1 MSSFPHRGFRF
12 GVQVSKE
19 TSARGWAELARR
31 AEGAGYDV
39 FTMPDHFTDQLAPIP
54 ALMAAADA
62 TTKLRIGA
70 LVFDNDYKHPVV
82 LAKELA
88 TMDLLSDGRVEIGL
102 GAGWMMSDYE
112 EAGIPYDS
120 PKVRIDRFIEG
131 VAVIRG
137 AMADGPFSFSGDHY
151 NITNYNGQP
160 KPVQK
165 RPPLLIGGGGKR
177 VLSYAA
183 READI
188 IGIHG
193 TMTAGVVGPEALA
206 TMTAESVDEKVAIVA
221 AAGAHR
227 LNDIEMNIRT
237 FFVKVTDDRAKALE
251 HALACKRVV
260 IEEFLNGPEISL
272 FGISDGRN
280 VLPMQPAQDF
290 KRALDGD
297 QGPNTGGMGAYSPL
311 PWAPSDIIEDTHK
324 QVLAPMIAEMAAR
337 GTPFVGL
344 LYAGLALTDHGTRVI
359 EFNARFGDPETQ
371 VLIPLL
377 KTPLATLLY
386 NAATGNLKGTTLDWN
401 DDSAVTVVLAAEGY
415 PAAPKS
421 GGVITG
427 FSAIDDVQIYHAGTS
442 TTEQGVV
449 ASGGRVLT
457 VTGIGEDLTEA
468 RNRAYRAISQIR
480 LSGSFY
486 RTDIALNASVA
497 EKGN

>member
-1 MSSFPHRGFRF
+1 MKILLVGSGGREHAL
-12 GVQVSKE
+12 GVGLQADPACTELHVAPGNPGIAQFAQCHPLVI
-19 TSARGWAELARR
+19 TDNQAILELAQ
-31 AEGAGYDV
+31 
-39 FTMPDHFTDQLAPIP
+39 QLHV
-54 ALMAAADA
+54 D
-62 TTKLRIGA
+62 
-70 LVFDNDYKHPVV
+70 LV
-82 LAKELA
+82 
-88 TMDLLSDGRVEIGL
+88 
-102 GAGWMMSDYE
+102 
-112 EAGIPYDS
+112 
-120 PKVRIDRFIEG
+120 
-131 VAVIRG
+131 
-137 AMADGPFSFSGDHY
+137 
-151 NITNYNGQP
+151 
-160 KPVQK
+160 
-165 RPPLLIGGGGKR
+165 
-177 VLSYAA
+177 
-183 READI
+183 
-188 IGIHG
+188 
-193 TMTAGVVGPEALA
+193 VVGPEVPL
-206 TMTAESVDEKVAIVA
+206 VNGVADILRAAGIAVFGPSKA
-221 AAGAHR
+221 AAQLEGSKNFAKEVMRDAGVPTAHSFTCTTQQEIEIA
-227 LNDIEMNIRT
+227 LDAFDAPYVVKDDGLAAGKGVVVTNDRQE
-237 FFVKVTDDRAKALE
+237 ALD

-260 IEEFLNGPEISL
+260 IEEYLDGPEVSL
-272 FGISDGRN
+272 FGISDGITI
-280 VLPMQPAQDF
+280 VPMQPAQDF

-386 NAATGNLKGTTLDWN
+386 NAATGNLKGATLDWN

-427 FSAIDDVQIYHAGTS
+427 FSSIDDVQIYHAGTS

>member
-1 MSSFPHRGFRF
+1 MKILLVGSGGREHAL
-12 GVQVSKE
+12 GVGLQADPACTELHVAPGNPGIAQFAQCHPLVI
-19 TSARGWAELARR
+19 TDNQAILELAQ
-31 AEGAGYDV
+31 
-39 FTMPDHFTDQLAPIP
+39 QLHV
-54 ALMAAADA
+54 D
-62 TTKLRIGA
+62 
-70 LVFDNDYKHPVV
+70 LV
-82 LAKELA
+82 
-88 TMDLLSDGRVEIGL
+88 
-102 GAGWMMSDYE
+102 
-112 EAGIPYDS
+112 
-120 PKVRIDRFIEG
+120 
-131 VAVIRG
+131 
-137 AMADGPFSFSGDHY
+137 
-151 NITNYNGQP
+151 
-160 KPVQK
+160 
-165 RPPLLIGGGGKR
+165 
-177 VLSYAA
+177 
-183 READI
+183 
-188 IGIHG
+188 
-193 TMTAGVVGPEALA
+193 VVGPEVPL
-206 TMTAESVDEKVAIVA
+206 VNGVADILRAAGIAVFGPSKA
-221 AAGAHR
+221 AAQLEGSKNFAKEVMRDAGVPTAHSFTCTTQQ
-227 LNDIEMNIRT
+227 DIEIALDA
-237 FFVKVTDDRAKALE
+237 FDAPYVVKDDGLAAGKGVVVTNDRQEALE

-260 IEEFLNGPEISL
+260 IEEYLDGPEVSL
-272 FGISDGRN
+272 FGISDGTTI
-280 VLPMQPAQDF
+280 VPMQPAQDF
-290 KRALDGD
+290 KRAHDGD